1 MRKRLLSLKPKLRLY
16 AFDILEKTPIMLI
29 FHSAT
34 RTLNVCSLFLYGQP
48 DRDLTHIVVSDKFY
62 RSQL

>member
-1 MRKRLLSLKPKLRLY
+1 LN

-34 RTLNVCSLFLYGQP
+34 RTLNVCSLLFIIRP
-48 DRDLTHIVVSDKFY
+48 T
-62 RSQL
+62 